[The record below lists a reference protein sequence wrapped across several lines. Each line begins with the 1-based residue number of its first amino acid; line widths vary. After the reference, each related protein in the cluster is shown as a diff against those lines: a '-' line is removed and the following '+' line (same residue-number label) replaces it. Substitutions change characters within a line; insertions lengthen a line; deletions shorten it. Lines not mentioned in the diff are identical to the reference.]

1 MDKRGYRLDDGQ
13 IEVVDD
19 IVAEIL
25 KKKSPAERLKIGL
38 GMWHSARVQLLSNIK
53 SLHPAWDKEK
63 IQREAARRLSHGA
76 I

>member
-38 GMWHSARVQLLSNIK
+38 GMWYSARVQLLSNIK

-76 I
+76 V